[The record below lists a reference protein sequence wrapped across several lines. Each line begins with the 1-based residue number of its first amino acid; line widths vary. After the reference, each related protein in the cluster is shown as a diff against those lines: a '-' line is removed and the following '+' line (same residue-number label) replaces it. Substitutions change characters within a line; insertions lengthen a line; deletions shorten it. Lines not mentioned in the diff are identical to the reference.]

1 MGMKI
6 KNKEWIDFKAKFLD
20 MLEVLG
26 EETEKFDIPEEMD
39 NFEIYVDECEV
50 HPVFLRKDEFLKVE
64 YDLTLCNTKIRTLSF
79 SMYRGAA
86 RVEMTLKEQTEEN
99 NLD

>member
-1 MGMKI
+1 MKI

-99 NLD
+99 N

>member
-1 MGMKI
+1 MKI

-26 EETEKFDIPEEMD
+26 EESEKFDIPEEMD

-86 RVEMTLKEQTEEN
+86 RVEMTMKEQIDQN
-99 NLD
+99 NIE

>member
-26 EETEKFDIPEEMD
+26 EETEKFDIPEEME

-86 RVEMTLKEQTEEN
+86 RVEMTMKEQTEEN

>member
-26 EETEKFDIPEEMD
+26 EETEKFDIPEEME

-99 NLD
+99 N

>member
-1 MGMKI
+1 MKI

-26 EETEKFDIPEEMD
+26 EETEKFDIPEEME

-86 RVEMTLKEQTEEN
+86 RVEMTMKEQTEEN

>member
-1 MGMKI
+1 MKI

-20 MLEVLG
+20 MLEILG
-26 EETEKFDIPEEMD
+26 EESEKFDIPEEMD

-50 HPVFLRKDEFLKVE
+50 HPSFLRKDEFLKVE

-86 RVEMTLKEQTEEN
+86 RVEMTMKEQTEEN

>member
-1 MGMKI
+1 MKI
-6 KNKEWIDFKAKFLD
+6 KNKEWIEFKTKFLE

-26 EETEKFDIPEEMD
+26 DESDKFDIPEEMD
-39 NFEIYVDECEV
+39 SFEIYVDDCEV
-50 HPVFLRKDEFLKVE
+50 HPVFIRKDEFLKVE

-79 SMYRGAA
+79 SMYRDAA
-86 RVEMTLKEQTEEN
+86 RVEMTMKDIKDEN

>member
-1 MGMKI
+1 MKI

>member
-1 MGMKI
+1 MKI

-26 EETEKFDIPEEMD
+26 EESEKFDIPEEMD

-99 NLD
+99 N

>member
-39 NFEIYVDECEV
+39 NFKFMLMNVK
-50 HPVFLRKDEFLKVE
+50 F
-64 YDLTLCNTKIRTLSF
+64 TLFFC
-79 SMYRGAA
+79 A
-86 RVEMTLKEQTEEN
+86 RMN
-99 NLD
+99 F